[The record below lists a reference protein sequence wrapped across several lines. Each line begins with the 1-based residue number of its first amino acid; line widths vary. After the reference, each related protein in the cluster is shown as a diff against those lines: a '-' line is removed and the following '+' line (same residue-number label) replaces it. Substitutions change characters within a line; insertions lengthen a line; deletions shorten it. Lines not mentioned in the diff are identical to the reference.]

1 MPKSLSLVVRDNLE
15 KCRQSAIASVEVYNR
30 PGPRFRTAQFI
41 ILIVIAWTALFHAI
55 SYRKGTKPWYKRKK
69 EKGGRGVRYV
79 RIDGEPKHWD
89 LAECVREYYGTA
101 TPPERRNLEFLIG
114 LRNKIEHRHLPHLD
128 ATLYGECQASLLNL
142 ESLLVLEFGTTF
154 ALSDQLGIALQFSQ
168 LVPDE
173 RAKAIKAAIKAAAA
187 PVTDYIEAFRSGLPS
202 PVLNSMEYSF
212 SVFLVPRVANRE
224 KAADAAVTFVRVDE
238 ASEEELER
246 LGRLNVLIRDKH
258 IPIANLNLHR
268 PGEVVDRVAAS
279 LPHEFNHHHHVC
291 AWRHFKVRPSGK
303 AAKREKTDARYCA
316 YDTAHGDYVYTD
328 AWIDKLTTDLAEPDR
343 FLSITGQGPHAK

>member
-1 MPKSLSLVVRDNLE
+1 M
-15 KCRQSAIASVEVYNR
+15 EVYNR

-41 ILIVIAWTALFHAI
+41 VLIVIGWTALFHAI
-55 SYRKGTKPWYKRKK
+55 FYKKGVKPWYKRKK
-69 EKGGRGVRYV
+69 EKGGRGARYV
-79 RIDGEPKHWD
+79 RIDGDPKHWD
-89 LAECVREYYGTA
+89 LAECVKEYYGGA
-101 TPPERRNLEFLIG
+101 IPPERKNLEFLIG

-142 ESLLVLEFGTTF
+142 ESLLVSEFGPRF

-173 RAKAIKAAIKAAAA
+173 KARAIKTAIKTAAT
-187 PVTDYIEAFRSGLPS
+187 PVTEYIESFRGGLPA

-238 ASEEELER
+238 ASDEELER

-258 IPIANLNLHR
+258 IPIANLDLHR
-268 PGEVVDRVAAS
+268 PGDVVERVAAN
-279 LPHEFNHHHHVC
+279 LPHQFSQYHHQC
-291 AWRHFKVRPSGK
+291 AWRYFKVRPASK
-303 AAKREKTDARYCA
+303 TSKREKTDARYCA
-316 YDTAHGDYVYTD
+316 YDAAHGDYLYTD
-328 AWIDKLTTDLAEPDR
+328 AWIEKLSGDLADPVR
-343 FLSITGQGPHAK
+343 FQSITGQLPRAR